1 MIERFIGDPEIGA
14 LVHSIRKCTR
24 DRQIEWL
31 DASIVN
37 HPMNH
42 PIVNH
47 QSSMPLSMALY

>member
-14 LVHSIRKCTR
+14 LVHSIGDCAR

-47 QSSMPLSMALY
+47 QSSMVLSLALY